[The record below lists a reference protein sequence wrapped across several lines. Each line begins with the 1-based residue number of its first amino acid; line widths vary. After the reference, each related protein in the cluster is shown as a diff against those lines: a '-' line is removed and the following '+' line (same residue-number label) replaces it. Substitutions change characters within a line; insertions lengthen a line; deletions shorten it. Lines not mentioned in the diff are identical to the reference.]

1 MSEQNWKVIYPSEKQ
16 KQFQLDE
23 ILEKGLPH
31 EATKRERMKELLLGP
46 GLSVVFYRAKLIF
59 AGSFFLYLI
68 LLFLCSYL
76 GSFVSNE
83 EYFAILAFPMLH
95 LIFHMLS
102 YWAEEQD
109 EIIELK
115 ESLYYSF
122 QYIVCLRMFYVSIG
136 SAVINVLLM
145 ASFVPFYEMGKVGM
159 VGLSSLFLFAIL
171 TLYLC
176 ENTNGLKPIMIST
189 SVWMFLCVVCSIC
202 GEDLSVLLFEVIP
215 LAVHIVIFL
224 FSFGL
229 FMYYFGKVGMK
240 YAYACE
246 Y

>member
-1 MSEQNWKVIYPSEKQ
+1 MSEQNWEVIYPSETQ

-23 ILEKGLPH
+23 ILKKGLPH
-31 EATKRERMKELLLGP
+31 EEVKRERMKDLLIGP

-76 GSFVSNE
+76 GRFVSNE
-83 EYFAILAFPMLH
+83 EYFSILAFPMLH

-122 QYIVCLRMFYVSIG
+122 QYIVSLRMFYVSIS
-136 SAVINVLLM
+136 SAVINMFLM
-145 ASFVPFYEMGKVGM
+145 ASFVPFYEMGKVGI
-159 VGLSSLFLFAIL
+159 VGLSSLFLFAVL
-171 TLYLC
+171 TLFLC
-176 ENTNGLKPIMIST
+176 EKTNGLKPIMIST
-189 SVWMFLCVVCSIC
+189 SIWMLLCVICSIC
-202 GEDLSVLLFEVIP
+202 GNGLSVLLFEIIP
-215 LAVHIVIFL
+215 LAVHVVIFL

-229 FMYYFGKVGMK
+229 FIYYFGKVGMK

>member
-1 MSEQNWKVIYPSEKQ
+1 MSQQNWDVIYPSETQ

-23 ILEKGLPH
+23 ILEKGLLH
-31 EATKRERMKELLLGP
+31 EEVKRERMKDLLIGP
-46 GLSVVFYRAKLIF
+46 GLSVVFYRATLLF

-68 LLFLCSYL
+68 LLVLCNYL
-76 GSFVSNE
+76 GRFVSNE
-83 EYFAILAFPMLH
+83 EYFSILAFPMLH

-102 YWAEEQD
+102 YWVEEQD

-115 ESLYYSF
+115 GSLYYSF
-122 QYIVCLRMFYVSIG
+122 QYIVSLRMFYVSMG
-136 SAVINVLLM
+136 SAVINLLLM

-159 VGLSSLFLFAIL
+159 VGLSSLFLFAVL
-171 TLYLC
+171 TLFLC
-176 ENTNGLKPIMIST
+176 ENTNGLKPIMTST
-189 SVWMFLCVVCSIC
+189 SVWMLLCVICSIC
-202 GEDLSVLLFEVIP
+202 GDGLSVLLFEIIP
-215 LAVHIVIFL
+215 LAVHVVIFL
-224 FSFGL
+224 LSFGL

>member
-1 MSEQNWKVIYPSEKQ
+1 MSEQNWEVIYPSETQ

-31 EATKRERMKELLLGP
+31 EEVKRERMKDLLIGP

-76 GSFVSNE
+76 GRFVSNE
-83 EYFAILAFPMLH
+83 EYFSILAFPMLH

-102 YWAEEQD
+102 YWTEEQD

-115 ESLYYSF
+115 ASLYYSF
-122 QYIVCLRMFYVSIG
+122 QYIVSLRMFYVSIG
-136 SAVINVLLM
+136 SAVINLLLM

-159 VGLSSLFLFAIL
+159 VGLSSLFLFAVLI
-171 TLYLC
+171 LYLC

-189 SVWMFLCVVCSIC
+189 SVWVLICVVCSIC
-202 GEDLSVLLFEVIP
+202 GDGLSVLFFEIIP
-215 LAVHIVIFL
+215 LAVHVVIFL

-229 FMYYFGKVGMK
+229 FIYYFGKVGMK